1 MKTMRS
7 TILAV
12 AVAGAV
18 CSPFFANAQDL
29 CGTPKP
35 PVELG
40 QRAVDVPTDGEGEGS
55 EVKMHE
61 GDFAFSKGMDAV
73 AWLRDS
79 VSDSIERSKALDDLR
94 SIEFEFPHHNNTT
107 VAKGALLRQQAILER
122 ERFEVARLKL
132 QMGSGSKADVD
143 SARKRYLGAR
153 RDFCKFFAEAGWA
166 E

>member
-1 MKTMRS
+1 MRS
-7 TILAV
+7 TFLAV
-12 AVAGAV
+12 AVVGAV
-18 CSPFFANAQDL
+18 CSPLSANAQDL

-40 QRAVDVPTDGEGEGS
+40 QSAAVAPADGEGEGS

-61 GDFAFSKGMDAV
+61 GDFAFPKGIDAV
-73 AWLRDS
+73 TWLRDS
-79 VSDSIERSKALDDLR
+79 MSDSIERSKALDDLR

-107 VAKGALLRQQAILER
+107 VAKGTLLRQQALLEH

-132 QMGSGSKADVD
+132 QMGSGSKANVD
-143 SARKRYLGAR
+143 SARKRYLAAR
-153 RDFCKFFAEAGWA
+153 RDFCRFFAEAGWA

>member
-7 TILAV
+7 TFLAV
-12 AVAGAV
+12 AVVGAV
-18 CSPFFANAQDL
+18 CGPLSANAQDL

-40 QRAVDVPTDGEGEGS
+40 QRAATPADDEGEGS
-55 EVKMHE
+55 EVKMRE
-61 GDFAFSKGMDAV
+61 GDFAFAKGVDAV

-107 VAKGALLRQQAILER
+107 VVKGALLRQQALLER

-132 QMGSGSKADVD
+132 QMGSGSKGNVD
-143 SARKRYLGAR
+143 SARKRYLAAR
-153 RDFCKFFAEAGWA
+153 EDFCRFFAEAGWA
-166 E
+166 D